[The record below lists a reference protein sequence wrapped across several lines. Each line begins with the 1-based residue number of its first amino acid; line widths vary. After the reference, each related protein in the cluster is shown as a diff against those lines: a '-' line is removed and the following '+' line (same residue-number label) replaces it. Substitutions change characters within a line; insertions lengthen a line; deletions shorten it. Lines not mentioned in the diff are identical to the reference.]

1 MRSLVNWTSYG
12 SWSLP
17 PRRNFAMQNHE
28 SSARAPRFIQPL
40 EVLQQ
45 PGALLRHRTVLAVTG
60 WSNATLYRRIAAGEF
75 PAPLKIGGHMA
86 RWRSDDVRA
95 YLASLIP
102 SASRAVRSAA

>member
-1 MRSLVNWTSYG
+1 MHTQSPT
-12 SWSLP
+12 
-17 PRRNFAMQNHE
+17 
-28 SSARAPRFIQPL
+28 ARAARFSQPL

-45 PGALLRHRTVLAVTG
+45 PGALMRHRTVLAVTG

-95 YLASLIP
+95 YLASLAP
-102 SASRAVRSAA
+102 AAARSTRRREVRP